1 MTTERKKRA
10 HMAIAALAI
19 ALGSCATDSVGR
31 VMGLSDERV
40 SQLPQEVRPA
50 YDVFAFKCSRCH
62 SLSRPLNAQIY
73 DVPHWRA
80 YVARMRKHAG
90 SAISE
95 GDAEVILRFLGY
107 WAEQKTKERREREG
121 GLPEAQAITST
132 QAGGAR

>member
-1 MTTERKKRA
+1 VTTERRKSACRA
-10 HMAIAALAI
+10 VIASLSIALA
-19 ALGSCATDSVGR
+19 SCATESVGR

-40 SQLPQEVRPA
+40 AQLPQDVRPA

-73 DVPHWRA
+73 DLQHWRA

-121 GLPEAQAITST
+121 GLPEVQTST
-132 QAGGAR
+132 LAGGAR